1 MVYLHL
7 LDHDATRQLIPLI
20 KPHPPSH
27 KVKNIP
33 YYITNERWQSMMVMA
48 YIEND
53 LGKSTEL
60 AELLIK
66 TDVIDRLKVFVY
78 TNLSVIISPSFKKT
92 NCL

>member
-1 MVYLHL
+1 
-7 LDHDATRQLIPLI
+7 
-20 KPHPPSH
+20 
-27 KVKNIP
+27 
-33 YYITNERWQSMMVMA
+33 MMVMA